1 MKKSLKVFAT
11 ALSAV
16 LIFGTTAC
24 GDKDNDSDN
33 GSNEI
38 KRVEDTR
45 GLNAF
50 EYTTANMTAFD
61 KTGRFAPAGDVYNG
75 NDVGVFYH
83 TWHGVHETA
92 GKVLNITELLEENPD
107 YLGSDYL
114 EENQDR
120 FHYWD
125 EPLYGYY
132 CSSDPWVITRHI
144 ELMMAM
150 GVDFMAYD
158 YTNNVQ
164 YTKEADAIFEI
175 LQKYYDQGFTNVPKV
190 VFYTNTGSANV
201 ICDLYR
207 RYYKDGLYSD
217 LWYKPNG
224 KPLIVGVAAD
234 RVSSANKELYDML
247 KTDFF
252 DFRETQWPN
261 TTTVENLET
270 GFPWMNWVYP
280 QKNYNGMMSVSLAQ
294 HPSAKMSYGALTN
307 NGRGYDWD
315 KMRNYSKNTEIGT
328 NYEGQWRTVF
338 ENNADSS
345 NVYVNQVL
353 VTGFNEW
360 MAMKISDGDGSFFV
374 DTFSQ
379 EYSRDIEMMKGGYDD
394 NYVIQ
399 TLINT
404 RKFKY
409 SEAKH
414 YVYPTNTITLADL
427 SLEQWQGVKSVY
439 KDMVGD
445 AMERNYSDAF
455 KTTTYVDTS
464 NRNDIATVRVTHD
477 ENNLYIRV
485 ETAENITAYNGTDK
499 NWMNLL
505 IATEQDNESSFG
517 GFQYIVN
524 RSPDGNGSTTI
535 EKSKG
540 GYVWENAGTAS
551 YAVAENVIVYSIPLS
566 SLGLTAK
573 NCHVRIKACDNV
585 TKYDDIMDY
594 YVSGDCAPIGRF
606 AYEYGY

>member
-1 MKKSLKVFAT
+1 MKKLVKLLAISLSSVTLLGT
-11 ALSAV
+11 A
-16 LIFGTTAC
+16 AC
-24 GDKDNDSDN
+24 GGK
-33 GSNEI
+33 GSSS
-38 KRVEDTR
+38 KTDRVEDTR
-45 GLNAF
+45 GLNAV
-50 EYTTANMTAFD
+50 EYTTANTTAFD
-61 KTGRFAPAGDVYNG
+61 KAGRFAPAGDVYNG

-114 EENQDR
+114 EENQDK

-132 CSSDPWVITRHI
+132 CSADPWVITRHI

-150 GVDFMAYD
+150 GVDFLAYD

-207 RYYKDGLYSD
+207 RYYKDGNYSD

-224 KPLIVGVAAD
+224 KPLIVGVGAD
-234 RVSSANKELYDML
+234 RVSSANKDLYEML

-261 TTTVENLET
+261 TTTVENLEI

-307 NGRGYDWD
+307 NGRGYDWT

-328 NYEGQWRTVF
+328 NYDGQWKTVF
-338 ENNADSS
+338 DNNADPA
-345 NVYVNQVL
+345 NTYVTQVL

-360 MAMKISDGDGSFFV
+360 MAMKLSDGDGSFFV
-374 DTFSQ
+374 DIFSQ

-394 NYVIQ
+394 NYVVQ

-404 RKFKY
+404 RKFKFT
-409 SEAKH
+409 EAKR
-414 YVYPTNTITLADL
+414 YVYPENTM
-427 SLEQWQGVKSVY
+427 SLTDFSSDAWATVKSTY

-445 AMERNYSDAF
+445 AMARNYSDAF
-455 KTTTYVDTS
+455 KTTTYIDES
-464 NRNDIATVRVTHD
+464 NRNDIASVSVTHD
-477 ENNLYIRV
+477 DRNLYVRV
-485 ETAENITAYNGTDK
+485 ETAEAITAYNGTDK

-505 IATEQDNESSFG
+505 ISTEQENETAFG

-524 RSPDGNGSTTI
+524 RTPNSDGTTTVERST
-535 EKSKG
+535 G
-540 GYVWENAGTAS
+540 GYAWQSAGTAS
-551 YAVAENVIVYSIPLS
+551 YALSGNVILYSIPLS
-566 SLGLTAK
+566 ALGLDED
-573 NCHVRIKACDNV
+573 NYHVRIKACDNV

-594 YVSGDCAPIGRF
+594 YVSGDSAPIGRF

>member
-1 MKKSLKVFAT
+1 MKKLFKVLAG
-11 ALSAV
+11 ALSA
-16 LIFGTTAC
+16 LLLLGTAAC
-24 GDKDNDSDN
+24 GGSNDSV
-33 GSNEI
+33 

-45 GLNAF
+45 ELTAF
-50 EYTTANMTAFD
+50 EYTTANITALD
-61 KTGRFAPAGDVYNG
+61 KTGRYAPAGDVYNG

-114 EENQDR
+114 EENQDK

-164 YTKEADAIFEI
+164 YTAEADAIFEI

-207 RYYKDGLYSD
+207 RYYKEGKYSD

-234 RVSSANKELYDML
+234 RVSSANRDLYDML

-307 NGRGYDWD
+307 NGRGYDWT

-328 NYEGQWRTVF
+328 NYDGQWKTVF

-345 NVYVNQVL
+345 KKYVTQVL

-360 MAMKISDGDGSFFV
+360 MAQKLSDGNESFFV

-404 RKFKY
+404 RAYKF
-409 SEAKH
+409 SEAKR
-414 YVYPTNTITLADL
+414 YTYPMNTVDL
-427 SLEQWQGVKSVY
+427 SNLTAAAWDVKTTY

-445 AMERNYSDAF
+445 AMERNYRDAF

-464 NRNDIATVRVTHD
+464 NRNDIATVQVTHD
-477 ENNLYIRV
+477 KQNLYVRV
-485 ETAENITAYNGTDK
+485 ETAQAITVYNGTDK

-505 IATEQDNESSFG
+505 ISTEQSNEASFG

-524 RSPDGNGSTTI
+524 RTPNADGTTTV
-535 EKSKG
+535 EKSAG
-540 GYVWENAGTAS
+540 GYAWQSAGTAS
-551 YAVAENVIVYSIPLS
+551 YAVVDNVIVYSIPLA
-566 SLGLTAK
+566 SLGLNAD
-573 NCHVRIKACDNV
+573 NCHVRIKASDNV

-594 YVSGDCAPIGRF
+594 YVSGDSAPIGRF